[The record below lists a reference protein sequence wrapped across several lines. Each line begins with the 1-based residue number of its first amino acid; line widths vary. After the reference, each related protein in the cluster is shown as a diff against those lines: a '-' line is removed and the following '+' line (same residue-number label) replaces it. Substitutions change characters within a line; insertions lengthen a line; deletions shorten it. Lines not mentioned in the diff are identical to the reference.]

1 MKCRF
6 FATVGRLYYGHR
18 VEGSNQGPEKMKAP
32 ERKKE
37 RMKTPM
43 KHNANYAIDHVDAK
57 IIVTKG
63 FLKEAGMVGS
73 AAYQQLLMMRRDMPE
88 YEVVARETKK
98 PTRVKPGANLT
109 YKKMRAFIAE
119 LKGHDSDEMKEFEHI
134 VELAKCQANPFAY
147 TKTWFLKEYGN
158 ELGYGDGEDAANN
171 VVELKKN

>member
-1 MKCRF
+1 
-6 FATVGRLYYGHR
+6 
-18 VEGSNQGPEKMKAP
+18 
-32 ERKKE
+32 
-37 RMKTPM
+37 MKTPM

>member
-6 FATVGRLYYGHR
+6 FTTVGRLYYGHR
-18 VEGSNQGPEKMKAP
+18 VEGSNQGPEK
-32 ERKKE
+32 RKCQSAQE
-37 RMKTPM
+37 RMEPLM
-43 KHNANYAIDHVDAK
+43 KHNTNYAIDHVNTK
-57 IIVTKG
+57 IIVTKR

-73 AAYQQLLMMRRDMPE
+73 AAYNQLLMMRHDMPE
-88 YEVVARETKK
+88 YEIVAKDTKK
-98 PTRVKPGANLT
+98 PVRVKPGANLT